1 MRELDAVD
9 SRTTSRHSL
18 HPHFNTTIM
27 VKKILEFI
35 TIMWIF
41 FSIILLVFFCFDENI
56 TGLWT
61 LAAINALLLLIPT
74 KRKS

>member
-1 MRELDAVD
+1 
-9 SRTTSRHSL
+9 
-18 HPHFNTTIM
+18 M

-61 LAAINALLLLIPT
+61 LVAINALLLLIPT

>member
-9 SRTTSRHSL
+9 SRPPLAIRSTHIL
-18 HPHFNTTIM
+18 IHTIM
-27 VKKILEFI
+27 AKKILEFI
-35 TIMWIF
+35 SIMWIF

-61 LAAINALLLLIPT
+61 LTAINALLILIPT